1 MQEYLNKKELIN
13 EINKR
18 AKLFIDEFEKITD
31 ENKDTLVE
39 GVDRSPAQMIA
50 YQLGWMKLVL
60 SWEEKE
66 KKGGKVVTPKEGYKW
81 NKLGD
86 LYKSFYEEYKDYS
99 MEKLMTE
106 FNISVEKITDLV
118 ESYTEKELF
127 ETGARQW
134 ASSTSSNWPDWKQ
147 IHINTVAPFKTFRT
161 KIRKWKKLNQKN

>member
-18 AKLFIDEFEKITD
+18 ANLFINEFKEIKD

-66 KKGGKVVTPKEGYKW
+66 KKGGKAVTPKEGYKW

-86 LYKSFYEEYKDYS
+86 LYKSFYEEYKDCS
-99 MEKLMTE
+99 MGKLITE
-106 FNISVEKITDLV
+106 FNISVEKIIDLV

-134 ASSTSSNWPDWKQ
+134 ASSTSSN
-147 IHINTVAPFKTFRT
+147 
-161 KIRKWKKLNQKN
+161 